1 MAFCNTL
8 INICQTE
15 KDEWIKHVPFL
26 YLQVPD
32 DESIILGT
40 TEHGMQLN
48 LITGL
53 EWESRRTQKKKKKR
67 ENNPNNRQEREEEE
81 QQCH

>member
-8 INICQTE
+8 INICRME
-15 KDEWIKHVPFL
+15 KSESRHVPFL
-26 YLQVPD
+26 HLQVPD

-40 TEHGMQLN
+40 TEHGVLLN
-48 LITGL
+48 FITGL
-53 EWESRRTQKKKKKR
+53 ERGGRRTKAKKM
-67 ENNPNNRQEREEEE
+67 NPKNRQEQEKEE